1 MEPEIILRDGN
12 FIRRITTEQI
22 LGTQEGILNGLVE
35 AQPTMLPN
43 FMPFG
48 DSMLHLLLGKGS
60 LVVITELKTLPMTAY
75 WHLSDNHPNKLVL
88 DWDSTPPNAM
98 QRGSI
103 RIEDVWPVPA
113 NAGKCLFCLQMGQG
127 STGYAAVRCY
137 LLQYVGKELYVL
149 PYPNVYNDGR
159 VCMGV
164 EWERTMN
171 SQKGIIPTF
180 IHAHTSFH
188 ATALN
193 RDLTGDY
200 TSAMFKR
207 TLTGWDFPTDPKAF
221 MRSTSLSFMTGFT
234 L

>member
-12 FIRRITTEQI
+12 FIRRITSEQI
-22 LGTQEGILNGLVE
+22 LGTQEAILSGLVE
-35 AQPTMLPN
+35 TQPTMLPN

-48 DSMLHLLLGKGS
+48 DGMLHLLLSKTH

-75 WHLSDNHPNKLVL
+75 WRVSDSDATKLVL
-88 DWDSTPPNAM
+88 DWDSTPPNSM

-103 RIEDVWPVPA
+103 RIEDVWTVPA
-113 NAGKCLFCLQMGQG
+113 NAGKCLLCLQMSLG
-127 STGYAAVRCY
+127 TDGYAASRCY

-159 VCMGV
+159 VCMGTG
-164 EWERTMN
+164 WERTMN
-171 SQKGIIPTF
+171 SQKGIIPSF

-207 TLTGWDFPTDPKAF
+207 TLAGWDFPSDPKAF
-221 MRSTSLSFMTGFT
+221 MRSTSLSFMAGFT